1 MSYIIYIP
9 TIVTAVIMLFI
20 GGYIL
25 SVILSFIALICR
37 SVYGAVKDIKNKT
50 KWENLRFYFECS
62 IGCLKNQVFIFPL
75 KDDDYQFT
83 FKEIRVIAC
92 IFAVIVACLFI
103 ETYKTD
109 NLSGK
114 LDDYKVKAD
123 DVIYQIEE
131 VTDGNYDSLDD
142 AVNDLVAKY
151 EEINYTVSNRYPDDM
166 LLDDI
171 MSETGKDFDTLQ
183 SGVKYLLNYY
193 CEHP

>member
-1 MSYIIYIP
+1 MLSALP
-9 TIVTAVIMLFI
+9 TIVTAIIILFV

-37 SVYGAVKDIKNKT
+37 SVYGAVKDVKNKT

-62 IGCLKNQVFIFPL
+62 IGCLKDRVFIFHL
-75 KDDDYQFT
+75 KENNYQFT
-83 FKEIRVIAC
+83 IKEIKVIAC

-103 ETYKTD
+103 ETYETD
-109 NLSGK
+109 NLRK
-114 LDDYKVKAD
+114 KIDDYKVKAD

-131 VTDGNYDSLDD
+131 ATDGNYDNLED
-142 AVNDLVAKY
+142 AVNDLIVKY
-151 EEINYTVSNRYPDDM
+151 EETTYNISNRYPNDM